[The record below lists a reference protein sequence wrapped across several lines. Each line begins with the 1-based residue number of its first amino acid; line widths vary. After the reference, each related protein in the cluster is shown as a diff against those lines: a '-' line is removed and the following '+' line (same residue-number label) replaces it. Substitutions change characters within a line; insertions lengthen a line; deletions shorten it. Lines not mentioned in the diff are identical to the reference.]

1 MHERAKAVFLAIV
14 GDSVGRMG
22 GRCETTDVLQQKSD
36 RRYVHLS
43 LDDDPYVDFDVCF
56 LRIIVEN
63 FLRHSLL
70 IRIIKLDENLEGAD
84 ALGVRLTAKL
94 EFYDR

>member
-1 MHERAKAVFLAIV
+1 MDKSSFPAIV

-36 RRYVHLS
+36 RRYVRLS
-43 LDDDPYVDFDVCF
+43 PDDDPYVDLDICF
-56 LRIIVEN
+56 LRIVVEN

-70 IRIIKLDENLEGAD
+70 IRIIIKLDDNLDSRG
-84 ALGVRLTAKL
+84 R
-94 EFYDR
+94 